1 MEPGKTEELIFHP
14 SSRDEE
20 ASVVRSCATATIFF
34 FCAKYIFGC
43 EILTIKRMH
52 FYGRGTEKTKLEQEN
67 VISFWL
73 ELTLHQSYSSVAN
86 KKAVF

>member
-34 FCAKYIFGC
+34 FCAKYIFSC
-43 EILTIKRMH
+43 EILTIKRDALLWEGH
-52 FYGRGTEKTKLEQEN
+52 RKNQT
-67 VISFWL
+67 
-73 ELTLHQSYSSVAN
+73 
-86 KKAVF
+86 